1 MRLSSQPQ
9 IDLGVTEEKEQCQP
23 FYIVNRLIDVRR
35 TLNQNSIDEEFEI
48 AVNGPSF
55 AHCDGVV
62 KEAMELYW
70 TKNKAKGGEGRWH
83 FFRRVDLK
91 RTKYP
96 GTSSTITKYTNAK
109 EAVPF
114 ME

>member
-1 MRLSSQPQ
+1 MRIQSMRNLKLLLMDQV
-9 IDLGVTEEKEQCQP
+9 L
-23 FYIVNRLIDVRR
+23 LI
-35 TLNQNSIDEEFEI
+35 
-48 AVNGPSF
+48 
-55 AHCDGVV
+55 CDGVV

-83 FFRRVDLK
+83 FFRRVDPK

-114 ME
+114 IMKFMEWRTVVIAWPRCHNL

>member
-9 IDLGVTEEKEQCQP
+9 IDLGATEKKEQCQP

-35 TLNQNSIDEEFEI
+35 TLNENSINEEFEI

-70 TKNKAKGGEGRWH
+70 TKNKAKGGEGRWP
-83 FFRRVDLK
+83 FFRRAWVDILSANLF
-91 RTKYP
+91 
-96 GTSSTITKYTNAK
+96 SSCPINLF
-109 EAVPF
+109 PS
-114 ME
+114 